1 MTVWHGSSCAVAE
14 NHVDGIRRMASTD
27 VGASFGRT
35 RSIRPKLV
43 SIREADAVTL
53 VYEQALS
60 FTHRFKRRGQGGIIS
75 RYSFDEAAAKGLDVL
90 CFASYSDE
98 WLAFVLTCRTGRDT
112 SAYDIVS
119 GGVANDR
126 VFNTRVSL
134 AKLVAIRVANS
145 VELYLDQLIDRG
157 EALRRL
163 QYEKPNEQLCLRT
176 ASALNLLHF
185 EGSES
190 V

>member
-1 MTVWHGSSCAVAE
+1 MTVWHGSSRAVATPDLLHARD
-14 NHVDGIRRMASTD
+14 NTD
-27 VGASFGRT
+27 FGRGFY
-35 RSIRPKLV
+35 
-43 SIREADAVTL
+43 VTPI
-53 VYEQALS
+53 YEQALS
-60 FTHRFKRRGQGGIIS
+60 FTHRFKRRGQGGVIS
-75 RYSFDEAAAKGLDVL
+75 RYSFDEAAAVGLNVL
-90 CFASYSDE
+90 RFTSYSDE

-112 SAYDIVS
+112 SSYDIVS

-134 AKLVAIRVANS
+134 AKLVAIRVANT

-163 QYEKPNEQLCLRT
+163 EYEKPNEQLCLRT
-176 ASALNLLHF
+176 ASALNLLHY

>member
-1 MTVWHGSSCAVAE
+1 
-14 NHVDGIRRMASTD
+14 MASTD

-43 SIREADAVTL
+43 SIREADAVTPI
-53 VYEQALS
+53 YEQALS
-60 FTHRFKRRGQGGIIS
+60 FTHRFKRRHQGGVIS
-75 RYSFDEAAAKGLDVL
+75 RYAFDEAAARGLDVL
-90 CFASYSDE
+90 RFTSYSDQ
-98 WLAFVLTCRTGRDT
+98 WLAFVLTCRTGGDT
-112 SAYDIVS
+112 SSYDIVA

-126 VFNTRVSL
+126 VFNTL
-134 AKLVAIRVANS
+134 
-145 VELYLDQLIDRG
+145 ELYLDQLIDRG

>member
-1 MTVWHGSSCAVAE
+1 MTVWHGSSRAVATPDLLHARP
-14 NHVDGIRRMASTD
+14 NTD
-27 VGASFGRT
+27 FGRGFY
-35 RSIRPKLV
+35 
-43 SIREADAVTL
+43 VTL
-53 VYEQALS
+53 VYEQAARWALRFNWFWDMSAS
-60 FTHRFKRRGQGGIIS
+60 FVADAVRHETRCDLRSKS
-75 RYSFDEAAAKGLDVL
+75 RYSFDEAAARGLDVL
-90 CFASYSDE
+90 RFASYSDE
-98 WLAFVLTCRTGRDT
+98 WLSFVLTCCTGCDT
-112 SAYDIVS
+112 SSYDIVS

-126 VFNTRVSL
+126 VFNTL
-134 AKLVAIRVANS
+134 
-145 VELYLDQLIDRG
+145 ELYLDQLIDRG